1 MKIYVLE
8 EMFWDD
14 CDGHNIKLLDAY
26 YDLDQANIER
36 DLMAEQYGFEYD
48 SHKRSYRVVGVNLK

>member
-36 DLMAEQYGFEYD
+36 DLMADQYGFEYETH
-48 SHKRSYRVVGVNLK
+48 SRHYRVIGVNLK